1 MATSNTDYLQQFAS
15 IGVPGAWITDDVSIV
30 ATTIKMGGFPKYF
43 YLWQKTKEQS
53 ICLSCKQKMYLLA
66 QINAPLMEEQCQRNI
81 YVFMCCNAKCTK
93 TNRGWNVMV
102 HRGPSISTAMYAKQ
116 HKSHNNDDPYVDGT
130 DHEIHKMI
138 KHNNK
143 TKSNRTTSSSLDT
156 DSFWNTNL
164 NSATAKPEQMD
175 SEMQHKLNGLN
186 DDFSRLMQMQNQLLN
201 EVDKQ
206 SKASGKKKKKKK
218 QVKKNKKSGN
228 TGKKKGNVKKKAGTN
243 GRPKKAG
250 AKAKGKA
257 GNAKTKGSTA
267 KKNVSKKKAKK
278 NGTQKSTNGK
288 TKTKSAGGKKKGKV
302 TKVVAKKGAKG
313 NKSRNAKKS
322 ASVKKT
328 TGKKK
333 TATKGKKGKAKAKK
347 TTGKLDP
354 DKYKNVEAIS
364 LDLNNTHRLKVNKE
378 DDIKKQKHV
387 KSVNMKYN
395 Q

>member
-1 MATSNTDYLQQFAS
+1 
-15 IGVPGAWITDDVSIV
+15 
-30 ATTIKMGGFPKYF
+30 MGGFPKYF

-218 QVKKNKKSGN
+218 AA
-228 TGKKKGNVKKKAGTN
+228 NVNDCNQKAE
-243 GRPKKAG
+243 
-250 AKAKGKA
+250 
-257 GNAKTKGSTA
+257 
-267 KKNVSKKKAKK
+267 
-278 NGTQKSTNGK
+278 
-288 TKTKSAGGKKKGKV
+288 
-302 TKVVAKKGAKG
+302 AKKG
-313 NKSRNAKKS
+313 SFIPFEI
-322 ASVKKT
+322 T
-328 TGKKK
+328 FYDETY
-333 TATKGKKGKAKAKK
+333 
-347 TTGKLDP
+347 
-354 DKYKNVEAIS
+354 YKNEKSKAVEGSGGTIQWKDKQINLKSLMDDEVGKDSTKDDEEDMLSDYLERIS
-364 LDLNNTHRLKVNKE
+364 VD
-378 DDIKKQKHV
+378 KKQCIRYCYGDRPLVPNKIDFDKIPQCKHCGHKKV
-387 KSVNMKYN
+387 FEFQIMSAALCYLEPKQIHHDWLTVLVFVCPMTCQQSDQQYVVVSTEK
-395 Q
+395 